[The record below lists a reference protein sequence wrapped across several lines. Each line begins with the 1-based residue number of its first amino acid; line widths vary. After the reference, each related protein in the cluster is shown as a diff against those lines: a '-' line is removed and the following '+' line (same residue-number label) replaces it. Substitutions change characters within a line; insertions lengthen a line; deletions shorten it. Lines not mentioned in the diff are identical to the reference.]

1 MHQWYVSKWFTETT
15 AVKRSMP
22 IVWSVA
28 ITVRRIVSIAQ
39 SSLEKKQKKKKL
51 NLVVVIP
58 VMLIAWYVY
67 VYCFYAVDIKFKGH

>member
-1 MHQWYVSKWFTETT
+1 
-15 AVKRSMP
+15 MP

-39 SSLEKKQKKKKL
+39 SSLEKNRKKKKKL